1 MVIVWVLSLAA
12 SLTPRVQPE
21 SDQDPDSGSPRV
33 RLQAVR
39 VEPPAP
45 AEPPPAPA
53 EPPPPADRIES
64 EITVSDLDR
73 GAELLASGGRFPLIS
88 ASYDGLRTFAR
99 YADAMTA
106 IGGRFVVVSHH
117 AIVAEIDLASGA
129 VRDAA
134 LDRAF
139 SPRARDYTDEP
150 ALADPARRVRERF
163 GPDAEIMLLV
173 PRALDAGLFGGIAR
187 ELAALGDGHDAYRE
201 IEGRY
206 ERASDGSLRFRLLS
220 GLRMD
225 GRRVPLSAVFD
236 LGAISAGGSRG

>member
-1 MVIVWVLSLAA
+1 MIVWVLSLAA
-12 SLTPRVQPE
+12 SLTPRAQPDSE
-21 SDQDPDSGSPRV
+21 SDLDSEPPRV

-45 AEPPPAPA
+45 PEPTPAPA
-53 EPPPPADRIES
+53 EPPPPADQIES
-64 EITVSDLDR
+64 EITPSDLDR
-73 GAELLASGGRFPLIS
+73 GADLLASGGRFPAIS
-88 ASYDGLRTFAR
+88 ASYEGLRTFAR
-99 YADAMTA
+99 YAAAMTA
-106 IGGRFVVVSHH
+106 IGGRFVVVSHR
-117 AIVAEIDLASGA
+117 AIVAEIDLASG
-129 VRDAA
+129 VMRDAA

-163 GPDAEIMLLV
+163 GPAAEIMLLV

-206 ERASDGSLRFRLLS
+206 ERAADGSLRFRLLS

-225 GRRVPLSAVFD
+225 GRRVALSAVFE
-236 LGAISAGGSRG
+236 LGAISAAGSRG

>member
-1 MVIVWVLSLAA
+1 MIVWVFALAA

-21 SDQDPDSGSPRV
+21 SHQDSEPELPRV

-39 VEPPAP
+39 VEPPAAP
-45 AEPPPAPA
+45 EPPPAPA
-53 EPPPPADRIES
+53 EPTAPADGIET
-64 EITVSDLDR
+64 EITASDLDR
-73 GAELLASGGRFPLIS
+73 GTELLAVGGRFPVIS

-99 YADAMTA
+99 YAAAMTA
-106 IGGRFVVVSHH
+106 IGGRFVVVVHR
-117 AIVAEIDLASGA
+117 AIVAEIDLASG
-129 VRDAA
+129 VMRDAA

-163 GPDAEIMLLV
+163 GPAAEIMLLV

-220 GLRMD
+220 GLRID

-236 LGAISAGGSRG
+236 LGAISAAGSRG